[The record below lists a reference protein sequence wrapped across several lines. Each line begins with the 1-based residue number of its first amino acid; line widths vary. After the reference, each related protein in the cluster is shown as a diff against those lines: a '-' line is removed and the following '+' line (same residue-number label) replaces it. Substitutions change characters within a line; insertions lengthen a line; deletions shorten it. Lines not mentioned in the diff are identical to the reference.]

1 MRAKTV
7 ETLTDQAFTGA
18 PTAIDA
24 LQCLVRF
31 HDSPQKSLR
40 RFSAFS
46 GVLPNEHKTNPSAS
60 PGIFRAVFVVSK
72 SPRKFVLVDRSFK
85 SP

>member
-1 MRAKTV
+1 MRARAV

-18 PTAIDA
+18 PTANDA

-40 RFSAFS
+40 LPAF
-46 GVLPNEHKTNPSAS
+46 LRRPAERQQPLIQTT
-60 PGIFRAVFVVSK
+60 PGINPGKIHAKKPDTLRLNK
-72 SPRKFVLVDRSFK
+72 T
-85 SP
+85 